1 MDDEKIL
8 INTDYIKLGQ
18 LLKLASLVSQGSDA
32 KTLIVNGY
40 VSVNGETVL
49 ERGKK
54 IYPGDLVEVE
64 EFGSVKV
71 EHESVCILKIF
82 H

>member
-54 IYPGDLVEVE
+54 IYPGDLVEGE
-64 EFGSVKV
+64 EFGSVKG
-71 EHESVCILKIF
+71 EHE
-82 H
+82 

>member
-1 MDDEKIL
+1 MDDEKVL

-49 ERGKK
+49 ERGK
-54 IYPGDLVEVE
+54 
-64 EFGSVKV
+64 
-71 EHESVCILKIF
+71 
-82 H
+82 

>member
-1 MDDEKIL
+1 MDDEKVL

-18 LLKLASLVSQGSDA
+18 LLKLAGLVSQGSDA

-71 EHESVCILKIF
+71 EHE
-82 H
+82 

>member
-40 VSVNGETVL
+40 VSVNGENKPVGIRL
-49 ERGKK
+49 YMLHRQIPKDKK
-54 IYPGDLVEVE
+54 
-64 EFGSVKV
+64 
-71 EHESVCILKIF
+71 
-82 H
+82 

>member
-1 MDDEKIL
+1 MDDEKVL

-18 LLKLASLVSQGSDA
+18 LLNLASLVSQGSDA

-71 EHESVCILKIF
+71 EHE
-82 H
+82 

>member
-71 EHESVCILKIF
+71 EHEQVCILKIF
-82 H
+82 P

>member
-1 MDDEKIL
+1 MDDEKVL

-32 KTLIVNGY
+32 KTLIVNG
-40 VSVNGETVL
+40 ETVL

-71 EHESVCILKIF
+71 EHE
-82 H
+82 

>member
-1 MDDEKIL
+1 MDDEKVL

-40 VSVNGETVL
+40 VSVNGVL

-71 EHESVCILKIF
+71 EHE
-82 H
+82 

>member
-1 MDDEKIL
+1 MDDEKVL

-40 VSVNGETVL
+40 VSVNGETGL

-71 EHESVCILKIF
+71 EHE
-82 H
+82 

>member
-1 MDDEKIL
+1 MDDEKVL

-54 IYPGDLVEVE
+54 NISRRSC
-64 EFGSVKV
+64 GSGG
-71 EHESVCILKIF
+71 IRF
-82 H
+82 R

>member
-1 MDDEKIL
+1 MDDEKVL

-54 IYPGDLVEVE
+54 IYPGDRVEVE

-71 EHESVCILKIF
+71 EHE
-82 H
+82 

>member
-71 EHESVCILKIF
+71 EHE
-82 H
+82 

>member
-1 MDDEKIL
+1 MDDEKVL

-49 ERGKK
+49 ERGKN

-71 EHESVCILKIF
+71 EHE
-82 H
+82 